1 MKKLFTLIAAI
12 FAFGFTAHA
21 DLLLQE
27 SFNYPVGNLD
37 NGTVIT
43 GNANLT
49 EWYLSRSTI
58 YGDVVPVVEGN
69 LSYEGYATG
78 TGSMVKISTVSRG
91 NYAQRAFLA
100 TNNTLNSGNI
110 YAAFLL
116 RVNQLHA
123 EDNKEGY
130 VFSFANTGGNYGP
143 RLYIKTVGEQFQLG
157 IMKSNTGS
165 YSNPKETA
173 TYGEALYN
181 TNETYLVVVECEIV
195 EGDKNDIARL
205 YVNPTAT
212 EKTPVVTKTHEL
224 VDVAVSS
231 VTLLNSSNAP
241 GEVYIDELKVATAW
255 ADLFESSGEPEPE
268 PETPA
273 ISTTPVTALPS
284 QVYIGETYTATY
296 TIHAANLTGD
306 ITLTSDNE
314 EVTFAPATIAK
325 ADAESEAGAQVTLT
339 LVSATSSL
347 VNYDYVKANIT
358 LAAEGAENATIA
370 LSWWAVPL
378 TQCATL
384 AQVRT
389 AEDNIDPWDGTYIKF
404 NGEAV
409 VTYAVTETL
418 LGSEYN
424 LLYLQD
430 ATGAIRISNPEL
442 RLGELQAGDKITG
455 FIVTGNDPEATVPL
469 AAAPGSTATVLSQ
482 YNVVTPMLIT
492 LEDLRSN
499 AEDLWYSLVRVED
512 VTFAT
517 TTPLASGDQIS
528 QDGNNATINLP
539 NGEAHPLYGATKPA
553 RASVIG
559 ISNSK
564 AGTVLRLRE
573 LTDLLEYVST
583 SVENVELTG
592 EAEIYTVSG
601 VRVAELQPGV
611 NIVREGN
618 KTYKVV
624 R

>member
-27 SFNYPVGNLD
+27 SFNYPAGNLD

-49 EWYLSRSTI
+49 DWYLSRATS
-58 YGDVVPVVEGN
+58 YEEVVPVVEGN

-78 TGSMVKISTVSRG
+78 TGSMVKIFTASRG
-91 NYAQRAFLA
+91 NYAQRAFLSLE
-100 TNNTLNSGNI
+100 NTLNSGNL

-116 RVNQLHA
+116 KIDQLHA

-130 VFSFANTGGNYGP
+130 IFSFSNTGNTHAP
-143 RLYIKTVGEQFQLG
+143 RFYVKTVGEQFQLG
-157 IMKSNTGS
+157 VRRSSLSSEQTV
-165 YSNPKETA
+165 
-173 TYGEALYN
+173 YGEALYSKG
-181 TNETYLVVVECEIV
+181 TTYLVVFEVEVV
-195 EGDKNDIARL
+195 EGTKNDIVRL
-205 YVNPTAT
+205 YVNPTVDNKTAVAT
-212 EKTPVVTKTHEL
+212 TTNTNNDNTP
-224 VDVAVSS
+224 SS

-255 ADLFESSGEPEPE
+255 EDLFESSGEPEPE

-339 LVSATSSL
+339 LVPATSSL
-347 VNYDYVKANIT
+347 VSYDYVKANIT
-358 LAAEGAENATIA
+358 LASEGAENATIA

-389 AEDNIDPWDGTYIKF
+389 AGANVDPWDGSYIKF

-418 LGSEYN
+418 VGAEYN

-430 ATGAIRISNPEL
+430 ETGAIRISNPDL
-442 RLGELQAGDKITG
+442 RFGDLQAGDKITG
-455 FIVTGNDPEATVPL
+455 FVLWGQDESSVSVPL
-469 AAAPGSTATVLSQ
+469 AAAPGSTATVLSH
-482 YNVVTPMLIT
+482 NNIVTPMLIT

-528 QDGNNATINLP
+528 QDGNNATINLA

-583 SVENVELTG
+583 SVENIELTG